1 MSPIEV
7 TEVVTNEKGM
17 IPFKDAGHISFDYE
31 GLVKVTKDAKR
42 ELNDRIMLSQLTEVM
57 AKTINPARI
66 KAGWAIEIVK
76 PSEYGRIYSR
86 EYNYGQHDKP
96 LYSYY
101 VSFRVYWHSDD
112 KERPNLENEF
122 LSIVKQLE
130 TKIKF
135 PAQWEIA
142 EVNGED
148 WKAKKAAVAKDKED
162 HDNVDIGYLHLEI
175 PEDFEVN
182 FDHLYGLEA
191 HISRVKRAIEGT
203 IETGW
208 KKRLHCA
215 LIGPPGCG
223 KSDICGSLKAAL
235 GPENVLEFDA
245 TSTTMAG
252 AQKEL
257 ADRVDSGQDLP
268 RVLLV
273 EEIEKADEKSLAWLL
288 SLMDLRGEIRK
299 TTARGKIN
307 TDTKMICIATV
318 NDVPT
323 FKKIAFGALYSR
335 FSNKIYFRRPDR
347 QLLGLILK
355 REVDAI
361 EGKDDWINPTLD
373 LADEINTT
381 DPREVIS
388 LLLCGR
394 DALLTGEFQKEYM
407 YTALPPEYE

>member
-1 MSPIEV
+1 MPIEV
-7 TEVVTNEKGM
+7 TEITTNEKGM
-17 IPFKDAGHISFDYE
+17 IPFKPSETVSFDYE
-31 GLVKVTKDAKR
+31 GLVKVSKDAKR
-42 ELNDRIMLSQLTEVM
+42 ELNERIMLSQLTEVM

-66 KAGWAIEIVK
+66 KAGWNIEIVK
-76 PSEYGRIYSR
+76 PTEYSRIYTR
-86 EYNYGQHDKP
+86 EYNYNDRDKP

-101 VSFRVYWHSDD
+101 VTFRIECKPD
-112 KERPNLENEF
+112 KERPNAETEF
-122 LSIVKQLE
+122 LSIVKTLE
-130 TKIKF
+130 QKIKF

-142 EVNGED
+142 TVNGED
-148 WKAKKAAVAKDKED
+148 WQAKKAAVAKTKED
-162 HDNVDIGYLHLEI
+162 NDNVDIGYLHLEI

-223 KSDICGSLKAAL
+223 KSDICSSLKAAL

-335 FSNKIYFRRPDR
+335 FSNKVYFRRPDR
-347 QLLGLILK
+347 ELLGRILK

-361 EGKDDWINPTLD
+361 EGKDEWIIPTLD
-373 LADEINTT
+373 LAQEIMTT

>member
-1 MSPIEV
+1 MTLTFKEAEPI
-7 TEVVTNEKGM
+7 
-17 IPFKDAGHISFDYE
+17 SYDYE
-31 GLVKVTKDAKR
+31 GLVKVSKDAKR
-42 ELNDRIMLSQLTEVM
+42 ELNDKIMLSQLTEVM
-57 AKTINPARI
+57 AKTVNPQRL
-66 KAGWAIEIVK
+66 KAGWTIEIVR
-76 PSEYGRIYSR
+76 PTAYNRIYTQ
-86 EYNYGQHDKP
+86 EYNSGQRDKP
-96 LYSYY
+96 LYTYY
-101 VSFRVYWHSDD
+101 VIFKISCHPD
-112 KERPNLENEF
+112 KERPNIESEF
-122 LSIVKQLE
+122 ISIVKQLE
-130 TKIKF
+130 QKIKF
-135 PAQWEIA
+135 PAQFEVS

-148 WKAKKAAVAKDKED
+148 WKLKKATEVKDATDKA
-162 HDNVDIGYLHLEI
+162 NVDIGYLHLEI
-175 PEDFEVN
+175 PEDFESN

-203 IETGW
+203 METGW
-208 KKRLHCA
+208 SKRLHCA

-223 KSDICGSLKAAL
+223 KSDICSSLKAAI

-273 EEIEKADEKSLAWLL
+273 EEIEKADEKSLSWLL

-335 FSNKIYFRRPDR
+335 FSNKIYFRRPTR
-347 QLLGLILK
+347 ELLGKILQ

-361 EGKDDWINPTLD
+361 DGKNEWIEKALD
-373 LADEINTT
+373 LADEIRTT

-388 LLLCGR
+388 LMLCGR
-394 DALLTGEFQKEYM
+394 DALLDGTFQKEYM
-407 YTALPPEYE
+407 WTSLPPEDQGD

>member
-1 MSPIEV
+1 
-7 TEVVTNEKGM
+7 M
-17 IPFKDAGHISFDYE
+17 IPFKPSETVNFDYE
-31 GLVKVTKDAKR
+31 GLVKVSKDAKR
-42 ELNDRIMLSQLTEVM
+42 ELNERIMLSQLTEVM

-66 KAGWAIEIVK
+66 KAGWNIEIVK
-76 PSEYGRIYSR
+76 PTEYSRIYTR
-86 EYNYGQHDKP
+86 EYNYNDRDKP

-101 VSFRVYWHSDD
+101 VTFRIECKPD
-112 KERPNLENEF
+112 KERPNAETEF
-122 LSIVKQLE
+122 LSIVKTLE
-130 TKIKF
+130 QKIKF

-142 EVNGED
+142 TVNGED
-148 WKAKKAAVAKDKED
+148 WQAKKAAVAKTKED
-162 HDNVDIGYLHLEI
+162 NDNLDIGYLHLEI

-215 LIGPPGCG
+215 LIGPPGCA
-223 KSDICGSLKAAL
+223 KSDICSSLKAAL

-335 FSNKIYFRRPDR
+335 FSNKVYFRRPDR
-347 QLLGLILK
+347 ELLGRILK

-361 EGKDDWINPTLD
+361 DGKDEWIVPTLD
-373 LADEINTT
+373 LAEEIMTT

-394 DALLTGEFQKEYM
+394 DALLTGEFQKEYL
-407 YTALPPEYE
+407 YTALPPEYEE

>member
-1 MSPIEV
+1 M
-7 TEVVTNEKGM
+7 T
-17 IPFKDAGHISFDYE
+17 ISFKEAEPISYDYE
-31 GLVKVTKDAKR
+31 GLVRVSKDAKR
-42 ELNDRIMLSQLTEVM
+42 ELNERIMLSQLTEVM
-57 AKTINPARI
+57 AKTVNPQRI
-66 KAGWAIEIVK
+66 KAGWTIEIVK
-76 PSEYGRIYSR
+76 ATAYNFYSR
-86 EYNYGQHDKP
+86 EYNYGDRTKP
-96 LYSYY
+96 
-101 VSFRVYWHSDD
+101 VYTYFVTFKIVCKPD
-112 KERPNLENEF
+112 KERPNAESEF
-122 LSIVKQLE
+122 LSIVKVLE
-130 TKIKF
+130 QKIKF

-142 EVNGED
+142 DVNGED
-148 WKAKKAAVAKDKED
+148 WKAKKAVEIKTKED
-162 HDNVDIGYLHLEI
+162 RDNVDIGYLRLEI
-175 PEDFEVN
+175 PEDFESN
-182 FDHLYGLEA
+182 FDHLFGLEA

-208 KKRLHCA
+208 NKRLHCA

-273 EEIEKADEKSLAWLL
+273 EEIEKADEKSLSWML

-335 FSNKIYFRRPDR
+335 FANRIYFRRPTR
-347 QLLGLILK
+347 ETLGLILQ
-355 REVDAI
+355 REVERIDGKTEWI
-361 EGKDDWINPTLD
+361 EPTLD
-373 LADEINTT
+373 LAQKIGTT

-394 DALLTGEFQKEYM
+394 DALIDGVDGGPSTFEKEYFW
-407 YTALPPEYE
+407 TSEPEEE

>member
-1 MSPIEV
+1 MA
-7 TEVVTNEKGM
+7 TLT
-17 IPFKDAGHISFDYE
+17 FKEAEPLDYSYE
-31 GLVKVTKDAKR
+31 GLVKVSKDAKR
-42 ELNDRIMLSQLTEVM
+42 ELNERIMASQLTEVM
-57 AKTINPARI
+57 AKTINPQRL
-66 KAGWAIEIVK
+66 KAGWTIEIVR
-76 PSEYGRIYSR
+76 PTAYNRIYTQ
-86 EYNYGQHDKP
+86 EYNYGDRSKS
-96 LYSYY
+96 LYTYY
-101 VSFRVYWHSDD
+101 VTFKISCHPD
-112 KERPNLENEF
+112 KERPNIEGEF
-122 LSIVKQLE
+122 ITVVKQLE
-130 TKIKF
+130 QKIKF
-135 PAQWEIA
+135 PAQWEIT

-148 WKAKKAAVAKDKED
+148 WKSKKSAEAKDATDKA
-162 HDNVDIGYLHLEI
+162 NVDIGYNHLEI
-175 PEDFEVN
+175 PEDFESN

-208 KKRLHCA
+208 SKRLHCA

-235 GPENVLEFDA
+235 GAENVLEFDA

-252 AQKEL
+252 AQKEI

-335 FSNKIYFRRPDR
+335 FSNKIYFRRPTR
-347 QLLGLILK
+347 ELLGRILQ

-361 EGKDDWINPTLD
+361 DGKNEWIEKALD
-373 LADEINTT
+373 LADEIRTT

-388 LLLCGR
+388 LMLCGR
-394 DALLTGEFQKEYM
+394 DALLDGVFQQEYLW
-407 YTALPPEYE
+407 TSLPPEDQGD

>member
-1 MSPIEV
+1 MPIEV
-7 TEVVTNEKGM
+7 TEVTTNEKGM
-17 IPFKDAGHISFDYE
+17 IPFTPTEPISYDYE

-42 ELNDRIMLSQLTEVM
+42 ELNERIMLSQLTEVM
-57 AKTINPARI
+57 AKTINPPRI
-66 KAGWAIEIVK
+66 KAGWSIEIVK

-86 EYNYGQHDKP
+86 EYNYGDRDKP

-101 VSFRVYWHSDD
+101 VTFKVTCHPD
-112 KERPNLENEF
+112 KERPNAETEF
-122 LSIVKQLE
+122 LSIIKALE

-148 WKAKKAAVAKDKED
+148 WQAKKAAVAKTKED
-162 HDNVDIGYLHLEI
+162 NDNVDIGYLHLDI

-223 KSDICGSLKAAL
+223 KSDICSSLKAAL

-335 FSNKIYFRRPDR
+335 FSNKVYFRRPDR
-347 QLLGLILK
+347 DLLAKILE
-355 REVDAI
+355 REVEAI
-361 EGKDDWINPTLD
+361 DGNKEWINPTLD
-373 LADEINTT
+373 LADEIKTT

-394 DALLTGEFQKEYM
+394 DALLDGTFQKEYL

>member
-1 MSPIEV
+1 VPIEV
-7 TEVVTNEKGM
+7 TEITTNEKGM
-17 IPFKDAGHISFDYE
+17 IPFKPSETVNFDYE
-31 GLVKVTKDAKR
+31 GLVKVSKDAKR
-42 ELNDRIMLSQLTEVM
+42 ELNERIMLSQLTEVM

-66 KAGWAIEIVK
+66 KAGWNIEIVK
-76 PSEYGRIYSR
+76 PTEYSRIYTR
-86 EYNYGQHDKP
+86 EYNYNDRDKP

-101 VSFRVYWHSDD
+101 VTFRIECKPD
-112 KERPNLENEF
+112 KERPNAETEF
-122 LSIVKQLE
+122 LSIVKTLE
-130 TKIKF
+130 QKIKF

-142 EVNGED
+142 TVNGED
-148 WKAKKAAVAKDKED
+148 WQAKKAAVAKTKED
-162 HDNVDIGYLHLEI
+162 NDNVDIGYLHLEI

-223 KSDICGSLKAAL
+223 KSDICSSLKAAL

-335 FSNKIYFRRPDR
+335 FSNKVYFRRPDR
-347 QLLGLILK
+347 ELLGRILK

-361 EGKDDWINPTLD
+361 EGKDEWIIPTLD
-373 LADEINTT
+373 LAQEIMTT

>member
-1 MSPIEV
+1 MMAAIE
-7 TEVVTNEKGM
+7 
-17 IPFKDAGHISFDYE
+17 FKEAEPISFDYE

-42 ELNDRIMLSQLTEVM
+42 ELNEKIMLSQLTEVM
-57 AKTINPARI
+57 AKTINPPRL
-66 KAGWAIEIVK
+66 KAGWSIEIVR
-76 PSEYGRIYSR
+76 PSQYNRIYTR

-101 VSFRVYWHSDD
+101 VIFKIFWKGD
-112 KERPNLENEF
+112 KERPNLDNEF

-130 TKIKF
+130 QKIKF

-142 EVNGED
+142 DVNGED
-148 WKAKKAAVAKDKED
+148 WQAKKAAVAKDKTD
-162 HDNVDIGYLHLEI
+162 KDNIDIGYLHLEI
-175 PEDFEVN
+175 PEDFETN

-208 KKRLHCA
+208 TKRLHCV

-223 KSDICGSLKAAL
+223 KSDICHSVKAAL

-335 FSNKIYFRRPDR
+335 FSNKVYFRRPTR
-347 QLLGLILK
+347 ELLARILK
-355 REVDAI
+355 REVDLI
-361 EGKDDWINPTLD
+361 DGKDEWIDYTLD
-373 LADEINTT
+373 LADEIKTT

-388 LLLCGR
+388 LMLCGR
-394 DALLTGEFQKEYM
+394 DALLTGDFQKEYRW
-407 YTALPPEYE
+407 TSEPEEE

>member
-1 MSPIEV
+1 MPIEV
-7 TEVVTNEKGM
+7 TEITTNEKGM
-17 IPFKDAGHISFDYE
+17 IPFKPSETVNFDYE
-31 GLVKVTKDAKR
+31 GLVKVSKDAKR
-42 ELNDRIMLSQLTEVM
+42 ELNERIMLSQLTEVM

-66 KAGWAIEIVK
+66 KAGWNIEIVK
-76 PSEYGRIYSR
+76 PTEYSRIYTR
-86 EYNYGQHDKP
+86 EYNYNDRDKP

-101 VSFRVYWHSDD
+101 VTFRIECKPD
-112 KERPNLENEF
+112 KERPNAETEF
-122 LSIVKQLE
+122 LSIVKTLE
-130 TKIKF
+130 QKIKF

-142 EVNGED
+142 TVNGED
-148 WKAKKAAVAKDKED
+148 WQAKKAAVAKTKED
-162 HDNVDIGYLHLEI
+162 NDNVDIGYLHLEI

-223 KSDICGSLKAAL
+223 KSDICSSLKAAL

-335 FSNKIYFRRPDR
+335 FSNKVYFRRPDR
-347 QLLGLILK
+347 ELLGRILK

-361 EGKDDWINPTLD
+361 EGKDEWIIPTLD
-373 LADEINTT
+373 LAQEIMTT